1 LKKIDGDLWRL
12 FVQCSNGTRNCQNCK
27 HNNQRRDG
35 YCCSLVD
42 GLEKKLEVTKNGKS
56 EN

>member
-1 LKKIDGDLWRL
+1 MKIDNELWLL
-12 FVQCSNGTRNCQNCK
+12 FVQCSNGTKNCQSCK
-27 HNNQRRDG
+27 YNTQRLDG